1 MNHDEQQGTFI
12 QHEAC
17 PECGSK
23 DNLARYSTG
32 QGYCFGC
39 SYWEAPTGEGRVE
52 AKITTEVTSKME
64 LFTGNSG
71 AIVDRGINADVVKKY
86 GVTLQYGEDGL
97 IKKHCYPYHNVDG
110 EHLGNKIRTVDSKE
124 FIYNGSSKDVG
135 LFGEN
140 VFKGGGKYITVCEG
154 ELDAMSVHQM
164 FGNKYASVSLRTG
177 SKGAKNDIKRS
188 LEYLETFDAVVLCFD
203 NDKAGKEAVKSVV
216 DLFSPNKVKVC
227 DMPLKDAN
235 EMLLAGNIAAFTRAW
250 WDAKSYRPDGI
261 IAGEDTWDILMNKDK
276 IDSIDYPWLGLNELT
291 HGFRQNE
298 LVTITSGAGMGK
310 SQMVRELEHY
320 LLNATEDNIGILA
333 LEEISEITTLGIMS
347 IEANLPLHLHRKTI
361 SDTELKG
368 YWDKTLGKKINGNS
382 RVFMYDHFGST
393 NEDNLLSKVRY
404 LAKGLDCKWIVLDHL
419 SIVVSD
425 QEVQDERKAIDSIM
439 TKLRQLV
446 QETGI
451 GLFLVSHLRRPM
463 GKGHEEGGQISLSEL
478 RGSASIAQLSDMVI
492 GLERNQQADDPRVRN
507 TTIVRVLKNRFSG
520 LTGPA
525 CSLYYNKDTG
535 RMKESDELGEF

>member
-110 EHLGNKIRTVDSKE
+110 EHIGNKVRTTDTKD
-124 FIYNGSSKDVG
+124 FMYDGNSKDVG

-188 LEYLETFDAVVLCFD
+188 LEYLESFDAVVLCFD
-203 NDKAGKEAVKSVV
+203 TDVAGKEAVRSVV

-227 DMPLKDAN
+227 DLPLKDAN
-235 EMLLAGNIAAFTRAW
+235 EMLLAGNIASFTRAW

-261 IAGEDTWDILMNKDK
+261 IASEETWDILTEE
-276 IDSIDYPWLGLNELT
+276 IRVESVPYPWLGINELT
-291 HGFRQNE
+291 YGFRTGE

-320 LLNATEDNIGILA
+320 LLNATEDNIGVLA
-333 LEEISEITTLGIMS
+333 LEESVKNTTLGVMS
-347 IEANLPLHLHRKTI
+347 IEANKPLHLDLDNT
-361 SDTELKG
+361 DDEELREYWEATMGKG
-368 YWDKTLGKKINGNS
+368 
-382 RVFMYDHFGST
+382 RMFMYDHFGST
-393 NEDNLLSKVRY
+393 SEDNLLSKVRY

-492 GLERNQQADDPRVRN
+492 GLERNQQADDARVRN

-525 CSLYYNKDTG
+525 CSLHYDKLTG

>member
-110 EHLGNKIRTVDSKE
+110 EHIGNKVRTTDTKD
-124 FIYNGSSKDVG
+124 FMYDGNSKDVG

-188 LEYLETFDAVVLCFD
+188 LEYLESFDAVVLCFD
-203 NDKAGKEAVKSVV
+203 TDVAGKEAVRSVV

-227 DMPLKDAN
+227 DLPLKDAN
-235 EMLLAGNIAAFTRAW
+235 EMLLAGNIASFTRAW

-261 IAGEDTWDILMNKDK
+261 VASEETWDILTEE
-276 IDSIDYPWLGLNELT
+276 IRVESVPYPWLGINELT
-291 HGFRQNE
+291 YGFRTGE

-320 LLNATEDNIGILA
+320 LLNATEDNIGVLA
-333 LEEISEITTLGIMS
+333 LEESVKNTTLGVMS
-347 IEANLPLHLHRKTI
+347 IEANKPLHLDLDNT
-361 SDTELKG
+361 DDEELRG
-368 YWDKTLGKKINGNS
+368 YWEATMGKG
-382 RVFMYDHFGST
+382 RMFMYDHFGST
-393 NEDNLLSKVRY
+393 SEDNLLSKVRY

-492 GLERNQQADDPRVRN
+492 GLERNQQADDARVRN

-525 CSLYYNKDTG
+525 CSLHYDKLTG
-535 RMKESDELGEF
+535 RMKESDDLGEF

>member
-110 EHLGNKIRTVDSKE
+110 EHIGNKVRTTDTKD
-124 FIYNGSSKDVG
+124 FMYDGNSKDVG

-188 LEYLETFDAVVLCFD
+188 LEYLESFDAVVLCFD
-203 NDKAGKEAVKSVV
+203 TDVAGKEAVRSVV
-216 DLFSPNKVKVC
+216 DLFSPNKVRVC
-227 DMPLKDAN
+227 NLHRKDAN
-235 EMLLAGNIAAFTRAW
+235 DMLMAGQIANFTRQW
-250 WDAKSYRPDGI
+250 WDAKPYRPDGI
-261 IAGEDTWDILMNKDK
+261 VASEETWDILTEE
-276 IDSIDYPWLGLNELT
+276 IRVESVPYPWLGINELT
-291 HGFRQNE
+291 YGFRTGE

-320 LLNATEDNIGILA
+320 LLNATEDNIGVLA
-333 LEEISEITTLGIMS
+333 LEESVKNTTLGVMS
-347 IEANLPLHLHRKTI
+347 IEANKPLHLDLDNT
-361 SDTELKG
+361 DDEELRG
-368 YWDKTLGKKINGNS
+368 YWEATMGKG
-382 RVFMYDHFGST
+382 RMFMYDHFGST
-393 NEDNLLSKVRY
+393 SEDNLLSKVRY

-492 GLERNQQADDPRVRN
+492 GLERNQQADDARVRN

-525 CSLYYNKDTG
+525 CSLHYDKLTG
-535 RMKESDELGEF
+535 RMKESDDLGEF

>member
-110 EHLGNKIRTVDSKE
+110 EHIGNKVRTTDTKD
-124 FIYNGSSKDVG
+124 FMYDGNSKDVG

-177 SKGAKNDIKRS
+177 SKGAKNDIQRS
-188 LEYLETFDAVVLCFD
+188 LEYLESFDAVVLCFD
-203 NDKAGKEAVKSVV
+203 TDVAGKEAIKSVV

-227 DMPLKDAN
+227 DLPLKDAN
-235 EMLLAGNIAAFTRAW
+235 EMLLAGNIASFTRAW

-261 IAGEDTWDILMNKDK
+261 VASEETWDILTEE
-276 IDSIDYPWLGLNELT
+276 IRVESVPYPWLGINELT
-291 HGFRQNE
+291 YGFRTGE

-320 LLNATEDNIGILA
+320 LLNATEDNIGVLA
-333 LEEISEITTLGIMS
+333 LEESVKNTTLGVMS
-347 IEANLPLHLHRKTI
+347 IEANKPLHLDLDNT
-361 SDTELKG
+361 DDEELREYWEATMGKG
-368 YWDKTLGKKINGNS
+368 
-382 RVFMYDHFGST
+382 RMFMYDHFGST
-393 NEDNLLSKVRY
+393 SEDNLLSKVRY

-492 GLERNQQADDPRVRN
+492 GLERNQQADDERVRN

-525 CSLYYNKDTG
+525 CSLHYDKLTG

>member
-39 SYWEAPTGEGRVE
+39 SYWEAPTGEGKVE

-110 EHLGNKIRTVDSKE
+110 EHIGNKIRTTDTKD
-124 FIYNGSSKDVG
+124 FMYDGNSKDVG

-188 LEYLETFDAVVLCFD
+188 LEYLESFDAVVLCFD
-203 NDKAGKEAVKSVV
+203 KDVAGKEAVRSVV

-227 DMPLKDAN
+227 DLPLKDAN
-235 EMLLAGNIAAFTRAW
+235 EMLLAGNIASFTRAW

-261 IAGEDTWDILMNKDK
+261 VASEETWDILTEE
-276 IDSIDYPWLGLNELT
+276 IRVESVPYPWLGINELT
-291 HGFRQNE
+291 YGFRTGE

-320 LLNATEDNIGILA
+320 LLNATEDNIGVLA
-333 LEEISEITTLGIMS
+333 LEESVKNTTLGVMS
-347 IEANLPLHLHRKTI
+347 IEANKPLHLDLDNT
-361 SDTELKG
+361 DDEELRG
-368 YWDKTLGKKINGNS
+368 YWEATMGKG
-382 RVFMYDHFGST
+382 RMFMYDHFGST
-393 NEDNLLSKVRY
+393 SEDNLLSKVRY

-525 CSLYYNKDTG
+525 CSLHYDKLTG
-535 RMKESDELGEF
+535 RMKESDDLGEF

>member
-39 SYWEAPTGEGRVE
+39 SYWEAPTGEGKVE
-52 AKITTEVTSKME
+52 AKIITEVANKME
-64 LFTGNSG
+64 VFTGNSG
-71 AIVDRGINADVVKKY
+71 AIVDRGINSDVVKKY

-110 EHLGNKIRTVDSKE
+110 EHIGNKVRTTDTKD
-124 FIYNGSSKDVG
+124 FMYDGNSKDVG

-177 SKGAKNDIKRS
+177 SKGAKNDIQRS
-188 LEYLETFDAVVLCFD
+188 LEYLESFDAVVLCFD
-203 NDKAGKEAVKSVV
+203 TDVAGKEAVRSVV

-227 DMPLKDAN
+227 DLPLKDAN
-235 EMLLAGNIAAFTRAW
+235 EMLLAGNIASFTRAW

-261 IAGEDTWDILMNKDK
+261 VASEETWDILTEE
-276 IDSIDYPWLGLNELT
+276 IRVESVPYPWLGINELT
-291 HGFRQNE
+291 YGFRTGE

-320 LLNATEDNIGILA
+320 LLNATEDNIGVLA
-333 LEEISEITTLGIMS
+333 LEESVKNTTLGVMS
-347 IEANLPLHLHRKTI
+347 IEANKPLHLDLDNT
-361 SDTELKG
+361 DDEELRG
-368 YWDKTLGKKINGNS
+368 YWEATMGKG
-382 RVFMYDHFGST
+382 RMFMYDHFGST
-393 NEDNLLSKVRY
+393 SEDNLLSKVRY

-492 GLERNQQADDPRVRN
+492 GLERNQQADDARVRN

-525 CSLYYNKDTG
+525 CSLHYDKLTG

>member
-110 EHLGNKIRTVDSKE
+110 EHIGNKVRTTDTKD
-124 FIYNGSSKDVG
+124 FMYDGNSKDVG

-188 LEYLETFDAVVLCFD
+188 LEYLESFDAVVLCFD

-227 DMPLKDAN
+227 DLPLKDAN
-235 EMLLAGNIAAFTRAW
+235 EMLLAGNIASFTRAW

-261 IAGEDTWDILMNKDK
+261 VASEETWDILTEE
-276 IDSIDYPWLGLNELT
+276 IRVESVPYPWLGINELT
-291 HGFRQNE
+291 YGFRTGE

-320 LLNATEDNIGILA
+320 LLNATEDNIGVLA
-333 LEEISEITTLGIMS
+333 LEESVKNTTLGVMS
-347 IEANLPLHLHRKTI
+347 IEANKPLHLDLDNT
-361 SDTELKG
+361 DDEELRG
-368 YWDKTLGKKINGNS
+368 YWEATMGKG
-382 RVFMYDHFGST
+382 RMFMYDHFGST
-393 NEDNLLSKVRY
+393 SEDNLLSKVRY

-492 GLERNQQADDPRVRN
+492 GLERNQQADDARVRN

-525 CSLYYNKDTG
+525 CSLHYDKLTG
-535 RMKESDELGEF
+535 RMKESDDLGEF

>member
-110 EHLGNKIRTVDSKE
+110 EHIGNKVRTTDTKD
-124 FIYNGSSKDVG
+124 FMYDGNSKDVG

-140 VFKGGGKYITVCEG
+140 IFKGGGKYITVCEG

-188 LEYLETFDAVVLCFD
+188 LEYLESFDAVVLCFD
-203 NDKAGKEAVKSVV
+203 TDVAGKEAVRSVV

-227 DMPLKDAN
+227 DLPLKDAN
-235 EMLLAGNIAAFTRAW
+235 EMLLAGNIASFTRAW

-261 IAGEDTWDILMNKDK
+261 VASEETWDILTEE
-276 IDSIDYPWLGLNELT
+276 IRVESVPYPWLGINELT
-291 HGFRQNE
+291 YGFRTGE

-320 LLNATEDNIGILA
+320 LLNATEDNIGVLA
-333 LEEISEITTLGIMS
+333 LEESVKNTTLGVMS
-347 IEANLPLHLHRKTI
+347 IEANKPLHLDLDNT
-361 SDTELKG
+361 DDEELRG
-368 YWDKTLGKKINGNS
+368 YWEATMGKG
-382 RVFMYDHFGST
+382 RMFMYDHFGST
-393 NEDNLLSKVRY
+393 SEDNLLSKVRY

-492 GLERNQQADDPRVRN
+492 GLERNQQADDARVRN

-525 CSLYYNKDTG
+525 CSLHYDKLTG

>member
-1 MNHDEQQGTFI
+1 MEEQQGTFV

-52 AKITTEVTSKME
+52 AQTQEVVKKME

-86 GVTLQYGEDGL
+86 GVTLQYGKDGL
-97 IKKHCYPYHNVDG
+97 IKKHCYPYHDADNG
-110 EHLGNKIRTVDSKE
+110 EHIGNKVRTTDTKD
-124 FIYNGSSKDVG
+124 FMYDGNSKDVG

-140 VFKGGGKYITVCEG
+140 LFKGGGKYITVCEG

-188 LEYLETFDAVVLCFD
+188 LEYLESFDSVVLCFD
-203 NDKAGKEAVKSVV
+203 TDKAGKEATKSVV

-227 DMPLKDAN
+227 NLSLKDAN
-235 EMLLAGNIAAFTRAW
+235 EMLLAGKISEFTRTW

-261 IAGEDTWDILMNKDK
+261 IAGEDTWDILTEE
-276 IDSIDYPWLGLNELT
+276 IRVQSVPYPWLGLNELT
-291 HGFRQNE
+291 YGFRTSE

-333 LEEISEITTLGIMS
+333 LEETSKITTLGIMS
-347 IEANLPLHLHRKTI
+347 VEANKPLHLNMQDIDDK
-361 SDTELKG
+361 ELKG
-368 YWDKTLGKKINGNS
+368 YWDKTLGKK

-425 QEVQDERKAIDSIM
+425 QEVIDERKAIDSIM

-492 GLERNQQADDPRVRN
+492 GLERNQQADDPVVRN
-507 TTIVRVLKNRFSG
+507 TTTVRVLKNRFSG

-525 CSLYYNKDTG
+525 CSLHYDKITG
-535 RMKESDELGEF
+535 RMKETDELGEF

>member
-110 EHLGNKIRTVDSKE
+110 EHIGNKVRTTDTKD
-124 FIYNGSSKDVG
+124 FMYDGNSKDVG

-177 SKGAKNDIKRS
+177 AKGAKNDIKRS
-188 LEYLETFDAVVLCFD
+188 LEYLESFDAVVLCFD
-203 NDKAGKEAVKSVV
+203 TDVAGKEAVRSVV

-227 DMPLKDAN
+227 DLPLKDAN
-235 EMLLAGNIAAFTRAW
+235 EMLLAGNISSFTRAW
-250 WDAKSYRPDGI
+250 WDAKPYRPDGI
-261 IAGEDTWDILMNKDK
+261 VASEDTWDILTEE
-276 IDSIDYPWLGLNELT
+276 IRVESVPYPWLGVNELT
-291 HGFRQNE
+291 YGFRKGE
-298 LVTITSGAGMGK
+298 LVTITSGSGMGK

-320 LLNATEDNIGILA
+320 LLNATDENIGVLA
-333 LEEISEITTLGIMS
+333 LEESVKNTTLGVMS
-347 IEANLPLHLHRKTI
+347 IEANMPLHLNL
-361 SDTELKG
+361 DTVDDEELRG
-368 YWDKTLGKKINGNS
+368 YWEATMGKG
-382 RVFMYDHFGST
+382 RMFMYDHFGST

-446 QETGI
+446 QETGV

-463 GKGHEEGGQISLSEL
+463 GKGHEDGGQISLSEL

-525 CSLYYNKDTG
+525 CSLYYDKLTG
-535 RMKESDELGEF
+535 RMKESDDLGEF

>member
-39 SYWEAPTGEGRVE
+39 RYWEAPTGEGRVE

-110 EHLGNKIRTVDSKE
+110 EHIGNKVRTTDTKD
-124 FIYNGSSKDVG
+124 FMYDGNSKDVG

-188 LEYLETFDAVVLCFD
+188 LEYLESFDAVVLCFD
-203 NDKAGKEAVKSVV
+203 TDVAGKEAVKSVV

-227 DMPLKDAN
+227 DLPLKDAN
-235 EMLLAGNIAAFTRAW
+235 EMLLAGNISSFTRAW
-250 WDAKSYRPDGI
+250 WDAKPYRPDGI
-261 IAGEDTWDILMNKDK
+261 VASEDTWDILTEE
-276 IDSIDYPWLGLNELT
+276 IRVESVPYPWLGVNELT
-291 HGFRQNE
+291 YGFRKGE
-298 LVTITSGAGMGK
+298 LVTITSGSGMGK

-320 LLNATEDNIGILA
+320 LLNATDENIGVLA
-333 LEEISEITTLGIMS
+333 LEESVKNTTLGVMS
-347 IEANLPLHLHRKTI
+347 IEANMPLHLNL
-361 SDTELKG
+361 DTVDDEELRG
-368 YWDKTLGKKINGNS
+368 YWEATMGKG
-382 RVFMYDHFGST
+382 RMFMYDHFGST

-439 TKLRQLV
+439 TKLRKLV
-446 QETGI
+446 QETGV

-463 GKGHEEGGQISLSEL
+463 GKGHEDGGQISLSEL

-525 CSLYYNKDTG
+525 CSLHYDKLTG
-535 RMKESDELGEF
+535 RMKETDDIEEF

>member
-110 EHLGNKIRTVDSKE
+110 EHIGNKVRTTDTKD
-124 FIYNGSSKDVG
+124 FMYDGNSKDVG

-188 LEYLETFDAVVLCFD
+188 LEYLESFDAVVLCFD
-203 NDKAGKEAVKSVV
+203 TDVAGKEAVRSVV

-227 DMPLKDAN
+227 DLPLKDAN
-235 EMLLAGNIAAFTRAW
+235 EMLLAGNIASFTRAW

-261 IAGEDTWDILMNKDK
+261 VASEETWDILTEE
-276 IDSIDYPWLGLNELT
+276 IRVESVPYPWLGINELT
-291 HGFRQNE
+291 YGFRTGE

-320 LLNATEDNIGILA
+320 LLNATEDNIGVLA
-333 LEEISEITTLGIMS
+333 LEESVKNTTLGVMS
-347 IEANLPLHLHRKTI
+347 IEANKPLHLDLDNT
-361 SDTELKG
+361 DDEELRG
-368 YWDKTLGKKINGNS
+368 YWEATMGKG
-382 RVFMYDHFGST
+382 RMFMYDHFGST
-393 NEDNLLSKVRY
+393 SEDNLLSKVRY

-492 GLERNQQADDPRVRN
+492 GLERNQQADDARVRN

-525 CSLYYNKDTG
+525 CSLHYDKLTG

>member
-1 MNHDEQQGTFI
+1 MEEQQGTFV

-52 AKITTEVTSKME
+52 AQTQEVVKKME

-86 GVTLQYGEDGL
+86 GVTLQYGKDGL
-97 IKKHCYPYHNVDG
+97 IKKHCYPYHDADNG
-110 EHLGNKIRTVDSKE
+110 EHIGNKVRTTDTKD
-124 FIYNGSSKDVG
+124 FMYDGNSKDVG

-140 VFKGGGKYITVCEG
+140 LFKGGGKYITVCEG

-188 LEYLETFDAVVLCFD
+188 LEYLESFDSVVLCFD
-203 NDKAGKEAVKSVV
+203 TDKAGKEATKSVV

-227 DMPLKDAN
+227 NLSLKDAN
-235 EMLLAGNIAAFTRAW
+235 EMLQAGKISEFTRTW

-261 IAGEDTWDILMNKDK
+261 IASEDTWDILTEE
-276 IDSIDYPWLGLNELT
+276 IRVESVPYPWLGVNELT
-291 HGFRQNE
+291 YGFRKGE
-298 LVTITSGAGMGK
+298 LVTITSGSGMGK

-320 LLNATEDNIGILA
+320 LLNATDENIGVLA
-333 LEEISEITTLGIMS
+333 LEESVKNTTLGVMS
-347 IEANLPLHLHRKTI
+347 IEANKPLHLNMQ
-361 SDTELKG
+361 DTDDSELKG
-368 YWDKTLGKKINGNS
+368 YWDKTMGKG
-382 RVFMYDHFGST
+382 RMFMYDHFGST
-393 NEDNLLSKVRY
+393 SEDNLLSKVRY

-425 QEVQDERKAIDSIM
+425 QEVIDERKAIDSIM

-492 GLERNQQADDPRVRN
+492 GLERNQQADDPVVRN
-507 TTIVRVLKNRFSG
+507 TTTVRVLKNRFSG

-525 CSLYYNKDTG
+525 CSLHYDKITG
-535 RMKESDELGEF
+535 RMKETDELGEF

>member
-110 EHLGNKIRTVDSKE
+110 EHIGNKVRTTDTKD
-124 FIYNGSSKDVG
+124 FMYDGNSKDVG

-188 LEYLETFDAVVLCFD
+188 LEYLESFDAVVLCFD
-203 NDKAGKEAVKSVV
+203 KDVAGKEAVRSVV

-227 DMPLKDAN
+227 DLPLKDAN
-235 EMLLAGNIAAFTRAW
+235 EMLLAGNIASFTRAW

-261 IAGEDTWDILMNKDK
+261 VASEETWDILTEE
-276 IDSIDYPWLGLNELT
+276 IRVESVPYPWLGINELT
-291 HGFRQNE
+291 YGFRTGE

-320 LLNATEDNIGILA
+320 LLNATEDNIGVLA
-333 LEEISEITTLGIMS
+333 LEESVKNTTLGVMS
-347 IEANLPLHLHRKTI
+347 IEANKPLHLDLDNT
-361 SDTELKG
+361 DDEELRG
-368 YWDKTLGKKINGNS
+368 YWEATMGKG
-382 RVFMYDHFGST
+382 RMFMYDHFGST
-393 NEDNLLSKVRY
+393 SEDNLLSKVRY

-492 GLERNQQADDPRVRN
+492 GLERNQQADDARVRN

-525 CSLYYNKDTG
+525 CSLHYDKLTG
-535 RMKESDELGEF
+535 RMKESDDLGEF

>member
-1 MNHDEQQGTFI
+1 MNQDEQQGTFV
-12 QHEAC
+12 QHESC

-23 DNLARYSTG
+23 DNLARYSNG

-39 SYWEAPTGEGRVE
+39 SHWEAPKGEDRVE
-52 AKITTEVTSKME
+52 ARIPQEVVKKME
-64 LFTGNSG
+64 IFTGNNG

-86 GVTLQYGEDGL
+86 GVTLQYGTDGS

-110 EHLGNKIRTVDSKE
+110 EHIGNKIRTTETKDFMYDGNSR
-124 FIYNGSSKDVG
+124 DVG

-140 VFKGGGKYITVCEG
+140 LFKGGGKYITICEG

-177 SKGAKNDIKRS
+177 SKGAKNDIQRS
-188 LEYLETFDAVVLCFD
+188 LEFLESFDAVVLCFD
-203 NDKAGKEAVKSVV
+203 TDIAGKEAVRSVV
-216 DLFSPNKVKVC
+216 DLFSPNKVRVC
-227 DMPLKDAN
+227 DLPLKDAN
-235 EMLLAGNIAAFTRAW
+235 EMLLEGNIASFTRAW
-250 WDAKSYRPDGI
+250 WDAKPYRPDGI
-261 IAGEDTWDILMNKDK
+261 IASEDTWDILTEEVRVE
-276 IDSIDYPWLGLNELT
+276 SVPYPWLGINELT
-291 HGFRQNE
+291 YGFRTGE

-310 SQMVRELEHY
+310 SQIVRELEHY
-320 LLNATEDNIGILA
+320 LLNATDDNIGVLA
-333 LEEISEITTLGIMS
+333 LEESVKNTTLGVMS
-347 IEANLPLHLHRKTI
+347 IEANKPLHLDLDNI
-361 SDTELKG
+361 DDDELRV
-368 YWDKTLGKKINGNS
+368 YWDKTMGKG
-382 RVFMYDHFGST
+382 RMFMYDHFGST
-393 NEDNLLSKVRY
+393 SEDNLLSKVRY

-425 QEVQDERKAIDSIM
+425 QEVMDERKAIDSIM

-492 GLERNQQADDPRVRN
+492 GLERNQQADDPHVRN

-525 CSLYYNKDTG
+525 CSLHYDKLTG
-535 RMKESDELGEF
+535 RMKETDDLGEF

>member
-110 EHLGNKIRTVDSKE
+110 EHIGNKVRTTDTKD
-124 FIYNGSSKDVG
+124 FMYDGNSKDVG

-188 LEYLETFDAVVLCFD
+188 LEYLESFDAVVLCFD
-203 NDKAGKEAVKSVV
+203 NDEAGKEAVKSVV
-216 DLFSPNKVKVC
+216 DLFSPNKVRVC
-227 DMPLKDAN
+227 NLHRKDAN
-235 EMLLAGNIAAFTRAW
+235 DMLMAGQIANFTRQW
-250 WDAKSYRPDGI
+250 WDAKPYRPDGI
-261 IAGEDTWDILMNKDK
+261 VASEETWDILTEE
-276 IDSIDYPWLGLNELT
+276 IRVESVPYPWLGINELT
-291 HGFRQNE
+291 YGFRTGE

-320 LLNATEDNIGILA
+320 LLNATEDNIGVLA
-333 LEEISEITTLGIMS
+333 LEESVKNTTLGVMS
-347 IEANLPLHLHRKTI
+347 IEANKPLHLDLDNT
-361 SDTELKG
+361 DDEELRG
-368 YWDKTLGKKINGNS
+368 YWEATMGKG
-382 RVFMYDHFGST
+382 RMFMYDHFGST
-393 NEDNLLSKVRY
+393 SEDNLLSKVRY

-492 GLERNQQADDPRVRN
+492 GLERNQQADDARVRN

-525 CSLYYNKDTG
+525 CSLHYDKLTG

>member
-71 AIVDRGINADVVKKY
+71 AIVDRGINSDVVKKY

-188 LEYLETFDAVVLCFD
+188 LEYLESFDAVVLCFD
-203 NDKAGKEAVKSVV
+203 TDVAGKEAIRSVV

-227 DMPLKDAN
+227 DLPLKDAN
-235 EMLLAGNIAAFTRAW
+235 EMLLAGNIASFTRAW

-261 IAGEDTWDILMNKDK
+261 VASEETWDILTEE
-276 IDSIDYPWLGLNELT
+276 IRVESVPYPWLGINELT
-291 HGFRQNE
+291 YGFRTGE

-320 LLNATEDNIGILA
+320 LLNATEDNIGVLA
-333 LEEISEITTLGIMS
+333 LEESVKNTTLGVMS
-347 IEANLPLHLHRKTI
+347 IEANKPLHLDLDNT
-361 SDTELKG
+361 DDEELRG
-368 YWDKTLGKKINGNS
+368 YWEATMGKG
-382 RVFMYDHFGST
+382 RMFMYDHFGST
-393 NEDNLLSKVRY
+393 SEDNLLSKVRY

-525 CSLYYNKDTG
+525 CSLHYDKLTG

>member
-39 SYWEAPTGEGRVE
+39 SYWEAPTGEGKVE

-110 EHLGNKIRTVDSKE
+110 EHIGNKIRTVDGKD
-124 FIYNGSSKDVG
+124 FIYNGNSKDVG

-188 LEYLETFDAVVLCFD
+188 LEYLESFDAVVLCFD
-203 NDKAGKEAVKSVV
+203 TDVAGKEAVKSVV

-227 DMPLKDAN
+227 DLPLKDAN
-235 EMLLAGNIAAFTRAW
+235 DMLLAGNIASFTRAW

-261 IAGEDTWDILMNKDK
+261 VASEDTWDILTEE
-276 IDSIDYPWLGLNELT
+276 IRVESVPYPWLGVNELT
-291 HGFRQNE
+291 YGFRKGE
-298 LVTITSGAGMGK
+298 LVTITSGSGMGK

-320 LLNATEDNIGILA
+320 LLNATDENIGVLA
-333 LEEISEITTLGIMS
+333 LEESVKNTTLGVMS
-347 IEANLPLHLHRKTI
+347 IEANMPLHLNL
-361 SDTELKG
+361 DTVDDEELRG
-368 YWDKTLGKKINGNS
+368 YWEATMGKG
-382 RVFMYDHFGST
+382 RMFMYDHFGST

-463 GKGHEEGGQISLSEL
+463 GKGHEDGGQISLSEL

-525 CSLYYNKDTG
+525 CSLHYDKLTG
-535 RMKESDELGEF
+535 RMKESDDLGEF

>member
-39 SYWEAPTGEGRVE
+39 SYWEAPNGEGKVE
-52 AKITTEVTSKME
+52 ATITREVTNKME

-110 EHLGNKIRTVDSKE
+110 EHIGNKVRTTDTKD
-124 FIYNGSSKDVG
+124 FMYDGNSKDVG

-188 LEYLETFDAVVLCFD
+188 LEYLESFDAVVLCFD
-203 NDKAGKEAVKSVV
+203 TDVAGKEAVRSVV

-227 DMPLKDAN
+227 DLPLKDAN
-235 EMLLAGNIAAFTRAW
+235 EMLLAGNIASFTRAW

-261 IAGEDTWDILMNKDK
+261 IASEETWDILTEE
-276 IDSIDYPWLGLNELT
+276 IRVESVPYPWLGINELT
-291 HGFRQNE
+291 YGFRTGE

-320 LLNATEDNIGILA
+320 LLNATEDNIGVLA
-333 LEEISEITTLGIMS
+333 LEESVKNTTLGVMS
-347 IEANLPLHLHRKTI
+347 IEANKPLHLDLDNT
-361 SDTELKG
+361 DDEELRG
-368 YWDKTLGKKINGNS
+368 YWEATMGKG
-382 RVFMYDHFGST
+382 RMFMYDHFGST
-393 NEDNLLSKVRY
+393 SEDNLLSKVRY

-492 GLERNQQADDPRVRN
+492 GLERNQQADDARVRN

-525 CSLYYNKDTG
+525 CSLHYDKLTG

>member
-110 EHLGNKIRTVDSKE
+110 EHLGNKIRTVDSKD
-124 FIYNGSSKDVG
+124 FIYNGNSKDVG

-140 VFKGGGKYITVCEG
+140 IFKGGGKYITVCEG

-188 LEYLETFDAVVLCFD
+188 LEYLESFDAVVLCFD
-203 NDKAGKEAVKSVV
+203 TDVAGKEAVRSVV

-227 DMPLKDAN
+227 DLPLKDAN
-235 EMLLAGNIAAFTRAW
+235 EMLLAGNIASFTRAW

-261 IAGEDTWDILMNKDK
+261 VASEETWDILTEE
-276 IDSIDYPWLGLNELT
+276 IRVESVPYPWLGINELT
-291 HGFRQNE
+291 YGFRTGE

-320 LLNATEDNIGILA
+320 LLNATEDNIGVLA
-333 LEEISEITTLGIMS
+333 LEESVKNTTLGVMS
-347 IEANLPLHLHRKTI
+347 IEANKPLHLDLDNT
-361 SDTELKG
+361 DDEELRG
-368 YWDKTLGKKINGNS
+368 YWEATMGKG
-382 RVFMYDHFGST
+382 RMFMYDHFGST
-393 NEDNLLSKVRY
+393 SEDNLLSKVRY

-525 CSLYYNKDTG
+525 CSLHYDKLTG

>member
-110 EHLGNKIRTVDSKE
+110 EHIGNKVRTTDTKD
-124 FIYNGSSKDVG
+124 FMYDGNSKDVG

-188 LEYLETFDAVVLCFD
+188 LEYLESFDAVVLCFD

-227 DMPLKDAN
+227 DLPLKDAN
-235 EMLLAGNIAAFTRAW
+235 EMLLAGNIASFTRAW

-261 IAGEDTWDILMNKDK
+261 VASEETWDILTEE
-276 IDSIDYPWLGLNELT
+276 IRVESVPYPWLGINELT
-291 HGFRQNE
+291 YGFRTGE

-320 LLNATEDNIGILA
+320 LLNATEDNIGVLA
-333 LEEISEITTLGIMS
+333 LEESVKNTTLGVMS
-347 IEANLPLHLHRKTI
+347 IEANKPLHLDLDNT
-361 SDTELKG
+361 DDEELRG
-368 YWDKTLGKKINGNS
+368 YWEATMGKG
-382 RVFMYDHFGST
+382 RMFMYDHFGST

-492 GLERNQQADDPRVRN
+492 GLERNQQADDARVRN

-525 CSLYYNKDTG
+525 CSLHYDKLTG

>member
-110 EHLGNKIRTVDSKE
+110 EHIGNKVRTTDTKD
-124 FIYNGSSKDVG
+124 FMYDGNSKDVG

-188 LEYLETFDAVVLCFD
+188 LEYLESFDAVVLCFD
-203 NDKAGKEAVKSVV
+203 TDVAGKEAVRSVV

-227 DMPLKDAN
+227 DLPLKDAN
-235 EMLLAGNIAAFTRAW
+235 EMLLAGNIASFTRAW

-261 IAGEDTWDILMNKDK
+261 VASEETWDILTEE
-276 IDSIDYPWLGLNELT
+276 IRVESVPYPWLGINELT
-291 HGFRQNE
+291 YGFRTGE

-320 LLNATEDNIGILA
+320 LLNATEDNIGVLA
-333 LEEISEITTLGIMS
+333 LEESVKNTTLGVMS
-347 IEANLPLHLHRKTI
+347 IEANKPLHLDLDNT
-361 SDTELKG
+361 DDEELREYWEATMGKG
-368 YWDKTLGKKINGNS
+368 
-382 RVFMYDHFGST
+382 RMFMYDHFGST
-393 NEDNLLSKVRY
+393 SEDNLLSKVRY

-492 GLERNQQADDPRVRN
+492 GLERNQQADDARVRN

-525 CSLYYNKDTG
+525 CSLHYDKLTG

>member
-71 AIVDRGINADVVKKY
+71 AIVDRGINSDVVKKY

-110 EHLGNKIRTVDSKE
+110 EHLGNKIRTVDGKD
-124 FIYNGSSKDVG
+124 FIYNGNSKDVG

-140 VFKGGGKYITVCEG
+140 IFKGGGKYITVCEG

-177 SKGAKNDIKRS
+177 SKGAKNDIQRS
-188 LEYLETFDAVVLCFD
+188 LEYLESFDAVVLCFD
-203 NDKAGKEAVKSVV
+203 TDLAGKEAVKSVV

-227 DMPLKDAN
+227 DLPLKDAN
-235 EMLLAGNIAAFTRAW
+235 EMLLAGNIASFTRAW

-261 IAGEDTWDILMNKDK
+261 VASEETWDILTEE
-276 IDSIDYPWLGLNELT
+276 IRVESVPYPWLGINELT
-291 HGFRQNE
+291 YGFRTGE

-320 LLNATEDNIGILA
+320 LLNATEDNIGVLA
-333 LEEISEITTLGIMS
+333 LEESVKNTTLGVMS
-347 IEANLPLHLHRKTI
+347 IEANKPLHLDLDNT
-361 SDTELKG
+361 DDEELREYWEATMGKG
-368 YWDKTLGKKINGNS
+368 
-382 RVFMYDHFGST
+382 RMFMYDHFGST
-393 NEDNLLSKVRY
+393 SEDNLLSKVRY

-492 GLERNQQADDPRVRN
+492 GLERNQQADDARVRN

-525 CSLYYNKDTG
+525 CSLHYDKLTG

>member
-71 AIVDRGINADVVKKY
+71 AIVDRGINSDVVKKY

-110 EHLGNKIRTVDSKE
+110 EHIGNKVRTTDTKD
-124 FIYNGSSKDVG
+124 FMYDGNSKDVG

-188 LEYLETFDAVVLCFD
+188 LEYLESFDAVVLCFD
-203 NDKAGKEAVKSVV
+203 TDVAGKEAVRSVV

-227 DMPLKDAN
+227 DLPLKDAN
-235 EMLLAGNIAAFTRAW
+235 EMLLAGNIASFTRAW

-261 IAGEDTWDILMNKDK
+261 VASEETWDILTEE
-276 IDSIDYPWLGLNELT
+276 IRVESVPYPWLGINELT
-291 HGFRQNE
+291 YGFRTGE

-320 LLNATEDNIGILA
+320 LLNATEDNIGVLA
-333 LEEISEITTLGIMS
+333 LEESVKNTTLGVMS
-347 IEANLPLHLHRKTI
+347 IEANKPLHLDLDNT
-361 SDTELKG
+361 DDEELRG
-368 YWDKTLGKKINGNS
+368 YWEATMGKG
-382 RVFMYDHFGST
+382 RMFMYDHFGST
-393 NEDNLLSKVRY
+393 SEDNLLSKVRY

-492 GLERNQQADDPRVRN
+492 GLERNQQADDERVRN

-525 CSLYYNKDTG
+525 CSLHYDKLTG

>member
-188 LEYLETFDAVVLCFD
+188 LEYLESFDAVVLCFD
-203 NDKAGKEAVKSVV
+203 TDVAGKEAVRSVV

-227 DMPLKDAN
+227 DLPLKDAN
-235 EMLLAGNIAAFTRAW
+235 EMLLAGNIASFTRAW

-261 IAGEDTWDILMNKDK
+261 VASEETWDILTEE
-276 IDSIDYPWLGLNELT
+276 IRVESVPYPWLGINELT
-291 HGFRQNE
+291 YGFRTGE

-320 LLNATEDNIGILA
+320 LLNATEDNIGVLA
-333 LEEISEITTLGIMS
+333 LEESVKNTTLGVMS
-347 IEANLPLHLHRKTI
+347 IEANKPLHLDLDNT
-361 SDTELKG
+361 DDEELRG
-368 YWDKTLGKKINGNS
+368 YWEATMGKG
-382 RVFMYDHFGST
+382 RMFMYDHFGST
-393 NEDNLLSKVRY
+393 SEDNLLSKVRY

-525 CSLYYNKDTG
+525 CSLHYDKLTG

>member
-110 EHLGNKIRTVDSKE
+110 EHIGNKVRTTDTKD
-124 FIYNGSSKDVG
+124 FMYDGNSKDVG

-188 LEYLETFDAVVLCFD
+188 LEYLESFDAVVLCFD
-203 NDKAGKEAVKSVV
+203 TDVAGKEAVRSVV

-227 DMPLKDAN
+227 DLPLKDAN
-235 EMLLAGNIAAFTRAW
+235 EMLLAGNIASFTRAW

-261 IAGEDTWDILMNKDK
+261 VASEETWDILTEE
-276 IDSIDYPWLGLNELT
+276 IRVESVPYPWLGINELT
-291 HGFRQNE
+291 YGFRTGE

-320 LLNATEDNIGILA
+320 LLNATEDNIGVLA
-333 LEEISEITTLGIMS
+333 LEESVKNTTLGVMS
-347 IEANLPLHLHRKTI
+347 IEANKPLHLDLDNT
-361 SDTELKG
+361 DDEELRG
-368 YWDKTLGKKINGNS
+368 YWEATMGKG
-382 RVFMYDHFGST
+382 RMFMYDHFGST
-393 NEDNLLSKVRY
+393 SEDNLLSKVRY

-446 QETGI
+446 QETGV

-463 GKGHEEGGQISLSEL
+463 GKGHEDGGQISLSEL

-535 RMKESDELGEF
+535 RMKESDDLGEF

>member
-188 LEYLETFDAVVLCFD
+188 LEYLESFDAVVLCFD
-203 NDKAGKEAVKSVV
+203 TDVAGKEAIRSVV

-227 DMPLKDAN
+227 DLPLKDAN
-235 EMLLAGNIAAFTRAW
+235 EMLLAGNIASFTRAW

-261 IAGEDTWDILMNKDK
+261 VASEETWDILTEE
-276 IDSIDYPWLGLNELT
+276 IRVESVPYPWLGINELT
-291 HGFRQNE
+291 YGFRTGE

-320 LLNATEDNIGILA
+320 LLNATEDNIGVLA
-333 LEEISEITTLGIMS
+333 LEESVKNTTLGVMS
-347 IEANLPLHLHRKTI
+347 IEANKPLHLDLDNT
-361 SDTELKG
+361 DDEELRG
-368 YWDKTLGKKINGNS
+368 YWEATMGKG
-382 RVFMYDHFGST
+382 RMFMYDHFGST
-393 NEDNLLSKVRY
+393 SEDNLLSKVRY

-525 CSLYYNKDTG
+525 CSLHYDKLTG

>member
-64 LFTGNSG
+64 LYTGNSG

-110 EHLGNKIRTVDSKE
+110 EHIGNKVRTTDTKD
-124 FIYNGSSKDVG
+124 FMYDGNSKDVG

-188 LEYLETFDAVVLCFD
+188 LEYLESFDAVVLCFD
-203 NDKAGKEAVKSVV
+203 TDVAGKEAVRSVV

-227 DMPLKDAN
+227 DLPLKDAN
-235 EMLLAGNIAAFTRAW
+235 EMLLAGNIASFTRAW

-261 IAGEDTWDILMNKDK
+261 IASEETWDILTEE
-276 IDSIDYPWLGLNELT
+276 IRVESVPYPWLGINELT
-291 HGFRQNE
+291 YGFRTGE

-320 LLNATEDNIGILA
+320 LLNATEDNIGVLA
-333 LEEISEITTLGIMS
+333 LEESVKNTTLGVMS
-347 IEANLPLHLHRKTI
+347 IEANKPLHLDLDNT
-361 SDTELKG
+361 DDEELREYWEATMGKG
-368 YWDKTLGKKINGNS
+368 
-382 RVFMYDHFGST
+382 RMFMYDHFGST
-393 NEDNLLSKVRY
+393 SEDNLLSKVRY

-492 GLERNQQADDPRVRN
+492 GLERNQQADDARVRN

-525 CSLYYNKDTG
+525 CSLHYDKLTG

>member
-110 EHLGNKIRTVDSKE
+110 EHIGNKVRTTDTKD
-124 FIYNGSSKDVG
+124 FMYDGNSKDVG

-188 LEYLETFDAVVLCFD
+188 LEYLESFDAVVLCFD
-203 NDKAGKEAVKSVV
+203 TDVAGKEAVRSVV

-227 DMPLKDAN
+227 DLPLKDAN
-235 EMLLAGNIAAFTRAW
+235 EMLLAGNIASFTRAW

-261 IAGEDTWDILMNKDK
+261 VASEETWDILTEE
-276 IDSIDYPWLGLNELT
+276 IRVESVPYPWLGINELT
-291 HGFRQNE
+291 YGFRTGE

-320 LLNATEDNIGILA
+320 LLNATEDNIGVLA
-333 LEEISEITTLGIMS
+333 LEESVKNTTLGVMS
-347 IEANLPLHLHRKTI
+347 IEANKPLHLDLDNT
-361 SDTELKG
+361 DDEELRG
-368 YWDKTLGKKINGNS
+368 YWEATMGKG
-382 RVFMYDHFGST
+382 RMFMYDHFGST
-393 NEDNLLSKVRY
+393 SEDNLLSKVRY

-492 GLERNQQADDPRVRN
+492 GLERNQQADDSRVRN

>member
-71 AIVDRGINADVVKKY
+71 AIVDRGINSDVVKKY

-110 EHLGNKIRTVDSKE
+110 EHIGNKVRTTDTKD
-124 FIYNGSSKDVG
+124 FMYDGNSKDVG

-188 LEYLETFDAVVLCFD
+188 LEYLESFDAVVLCFD
-203 NDKAGKEAVKSVV
+203 TDVAGKEAVRSVV

-227 DMPLKDAN
+227 DLPLKDAN
-235 EMLLAGNIAAFTRAW
+235 EMLLAGNIASFTRAW

-261 IAGEDTWDILMNKDK
+261 VASEETWDILTEE
-276 IDSIDYPWLGLNELT
+276 IRVESVPYPWLGINELT
-291 HGFRQNE
+291 YGFRTGE

-320 LLNATEDNIGILA
+320 LLNATEDNIGVLA
-333 LEEISEITTLGIMS
+333 LEESVKNTTLGVMS
-347 IEANLPLHLHRKTI
+347 IEANKPLHLDLDNT
-361 SDTELKG
+361 DDEELREYWEATMGKG
-368 YWDKTLGKKINGNS
+368 
-382 RVFMYDHFGST
+382 RMFMYDHFGST
-393 NEDNLLSKVRY
+393 SEDNLLSKVRY

-492 GLERNQQADDPRVRN
+492 GLERNQQADDARVRN

-525 CSLYYNKDTG
+525 CSLHYDKLTG

>member
-1 MNHDEQQGTFI
+1 MRDDEQQGTFV
-12 QHEAC
+12 QHESC

-39 SYWEAPTGEGRVE
+39 GHWEAPKGEGKVE
-52 AKITTEVTSKME
+52 AVTREVTNSME

-86 GVTLQYGEDGL
+86 GVTLQYDEKGG
-97 IKKHCYPYHNVDG
+97 IKKHCYPYHDTSGAHV
-110 EHLGNKIRTVDSKE
+110 GNKVRVCQSKD
-124 FIYNGSSKDVG
+124 FSYDGNSRDVG

-140 VFKGGGKYITVCEG
+140 LFKGGGKYITVCEG

-188 LEYLETFDAVVLCFD
+188 LEYLESFDWVVLCFD
-203 NDKAGKEAVKSVV
+203 NDSAGQEAIKSVV

-227 DMPLKDAN
+227 NLHRKDAN
-235 EMLLAGNIAAFTRAW
+235 DMLMAGQIANFTRQW
-250 WDAKSYRPDGI
+250 WDAKPYRPDGI
-261 IAGEDTWDILMNKDK
+261 VASEDTWNILTEE
-276 IDSIDYPWLGLNELT
+276 IRVESIAYPWIGLNELT
-291 HGFRQNE
+291 YGFRKGE

-310 SQMVRELEHY
+310 TQMVRELEHY
-320 LLNATEDNIGILA
+320 LLKTTTENIGILA
-333 LEEISEITTLGIMS
+333 LEENVKNTTLGIMS
-347 IEANLPLHLHRKTI
+347 IEADQPLHLNLH
-361 SDTELKG
+361 DMDDEELKV
-368 YWDKTLGKKINGNS
+368 YWDSTMGKG
-382 RVFMYDHFGST
+382 RVYMYDHFGST
-393 NEDNLLSKVRY
+393 SEDNLLSKVRY

-425 QEVQDERKAIDSIM
+425 QEALDERKAIDGIM

-446 QETGI
+446 QETGV

-463 GKGHEEGGQISLSEL
+463 GRGHEEGGQISLSEL
-478 RGSASIAQLSDMVI
+478 RGSAAIAQLSDMVI
-492 GLERNQQADDPRVRN
+492 GLERNQQADDEQVRN

-525 CSLYYNKDTG
+525 CSLFYDKNTG

>member
-110 EHLGNKIRTVDSKE
+110 EHLGNKIRTVDGKD
-124 FIYNGSSKDVG
+124 FIYNGNSKDVG

-140 VFKGGGKYITVCEG
+140 IFKGGGKYITVCEG

-188 LEYLETFDAVVLCFD
+188 LEYLESFDAVVLCFD
-203 NDKAGKEAVKSVV
+203 TDVAGKEAVRSVV

-227 DMPLKDAN
+227 DLPLKDAN
-235 EMLLAGNIAAFTRAW
+235 EMLLAGNIASFTRAW

-261 IAGEDTWDILMNKDK
+261 VASEETWDILTEE
-276 IDSIDYPWLGLNELT
+276 IRVESVPYPWLGINELT
-291 HGFRQNE
+291 YGFRTGE

-320 LLNATEDNIGILA
+320 LLNATEDNIGVLA
-333 LEEISEITTLGIMS
+333 LEESVKNTTLGVMS
-347 IEANLPLHLHRKTI
+347 IEANKPLHLDLDNT
-361 SDTELKG
+361 DDEELRG
-368 YWDKTLGKKINGNS
+368 YWEATMGKG
-382 RVFMYDHFGST
+382 RMFMYDHFGST
-393 NEDNLLSKVRY
+393 SEDNLLSKVRY

-525 CSLYYNKDTG
+525 CSLHYDKLTG

>member
-71 AIVDRGINADVVKKY
+71 AIVDRGINSDVVKKY

-188 LEYLETFDAVVLCFD
+188 LEYLESFDAVVLCFD
-203 NDKAGKEAVKSVV
+203 TDVAGKEAIRSVV

-227 DMPLKDAN
+227 DLPLKDAN
-235 EMLLAGNIAAFTRAW
+235 EMLLAGNIASFTRAW

-261 IAGEDTWDILMNKDK
+261 VASEETWDILTEE
-276 IDSIDYPWLGLNELT
+276 IRVESVPYPWLGINELT
-291 HGFRQNE
+291 YGFRTGE

-320 LLNATEDNIGILA
+320 LLNATEDNIGVLA
-333 LEEISEITTLGIMS
+333 LEESVKNTTLGVMS
-347 IEANLPLHLHRKTI
+347 IEANKPLHLDLDNT
-361 SDTELKG
+361 DDEELRG
-368 YWDKTLGKKINGNS
+368 YWEATMGKG
-382 RVFMYDHFGST
+382 RMFMYDHFGST
-393 NEDNLLSKVRY
+393 SEDNLLSKVRY

-492 GLERNQQADDPRVRN
+492 GLERNQQADDVRVRN

-525 CSLYYNKDTG
+525 CSLHYDKLTG

>member
-110 EHLGNKIRTVDSKE
+110 EHIGNKVRTTDTKD
-124 FIYNGSSKDVG
+124 FIYDGNSKDVG

-188 LEYLETFDAVVLCFD
+188 LEYLESFDAVVLCFD
-203 NDKAGKEAVKSVV
+203 TDVAGKEAVRSVV

-227 DMPLKDAN
+227 DLPLKDAN
-235 EMLLAGNIAAFTRAW
+235 EMLLAGNIASFTRAW

-261 IAGEDTWDILMNKDK
+261 VASEETWDILTEE
-276 IDSIDYPWLGLNELT
+276 IRVESVPYPWLGINELT
-291 HGFRQNE
+291 YGFRTGE

-320 LLNATEDNIGILA
+320 LLNATEDNIGVLA
-333 LEEISEITTLGIMS
+333 LEESVKNTTLGVMS
-347 IEANLPLHLHRKTI
+347 IEANKPLHLDLDNT
-361 SDTELKG
+361 DDEELRG
-368 YWDKTLGKKINGNS
+368 YWEATMGKG
-382 RVFMYDHFGST
+382 RMFMYDHFGST
-393 NEDNLLSKVRY
+393 SEDNLLSKVRY

-492 GLERNQQADDPRVRN
+492 GLERNQQADDARVRN

-525 CSLYYNKDTG
+525 CSLHYDKLTG

>member
-110 EHLGNKIRTVDSKE
+110 EHLGNKIRTVDGKD
-124 FIYNGSSKDVG
+124 FIYNGNSKDVG

-140 VFKGGGKYITVCEG
+140 IFKGGGKYITVCEG

-177 SKGAKNDIKRS
+177 SKGAKNDIQRS
-188 LEYLETFDAVVLCFD
+188 LEYLESFDAVVLCFD
-203 NDKAGKEAVKSVV
+203 TDVAGKEAVRSVV
-216 DLFSPNKVKVC
+216 DLFSPNKVRVC
-227 DMPLKDAN
+227 NLHRKDAN
-235 EMLLAGNIAAFTRAW
+235 DMLMAGQIANFTRQW
-250 WDAKSYRPDGI
+250 WDAKPYRPDGI
-261 IAGEDTWDILMNKDK
+261 VASEETWDILTEE
-276 IDSIDYPWLGLNELT
+276 IRVESVPYPWLGINELT
-291 HGFRQNE
+291 YGFRTGE

-320 LLNATEDNIGILA
+320 LLNATEDNIGVLA
-333 LEEISEITTLGIMS
+333 LEESVKNTTLGVMS
-347 IEANLPLHLHRKTI
+347 IEANKPLHLDLDNT
-361 SDTELKG
+361 DDEELRG
-368 YWDKTLGKKINGNS
+368 YWEATMGKG
-382 RVFMYDHFGST
+382 RMFMYDHFGST
-393 NEDNLLSKVRY
+393 SEDNLLSKVRY

-492 GLERNQQADDPRVRN
+492 GLERNQQADDARVRN

>member
-110 EHLGNKIRTVDSKE
+110 EHIGNKVRTTDTKD
-124 FIYNGSSKDVG
+124 FMYDGNSKDVG

-188 LEYLETFDAVVLCFD
+188 LEYLESFDAVVLCFD
-203 NDKAGKEAVKSVV
+203 TDVAGKEAVRSVV

-227 DMPLKDAN
+227 DLPLKDAN
-235 EMLLAGNIAAFTRAW
+235 EMLLAGNIASFTRAW

-261 IAGEDTWDILMNKDK
+261 VASEETWDILTEE
-276 IDSIDYPWLGLNELT
+276 IRVESVPYPWLGINELT
-291 HGFRQNE
+291 YGFRTGE

-320 LLNATEDNIGILA
+320 LLNATEDNIGVLA
-333 LEEISEITTLGIMS
+333 LEESVKNTTLGVMS
-347 IEANLPLHLHRKTI
+347 IEANKPLHLDLDNT
-361 SDTELKG
+361 DDEELRG
-368 YWDKTLGKKINGNS
+368 YWEATMGKG
-382 RVFMYDHFGST
+382 RMFMYDHFGST
-393 NEDNLLSKVRY
+393 SEDNLLSKVRY

-525 CSLYYNKDTG
+525 CSLHYDKLTG

>member
-110 EHLGNKIRTVDSKE
+110 EHIGNKVRTTDTKD
-124 FIYNGSSKDVG
+124 FMYDGNSKDVG

-188 LEYLETFDAVVLCFD
+188 LEYLESFDAVVLCFD
-203 NDKAGKEAVKSVV
+203 TDVAGKEAVRSVV

-227 DMPLKDAN
+227 DLPLKDAN
-235 EMLLAGNIAAFTRAW
+235 EMLLAGNIASFTRAW

-261 IAGEDTWDILMNKDK
+261 VASEETWDILTEE
-276 IDSIDYPWLGLNELT
+276 IRVESVPYPWLGINELT
-291 HGFRQNE
+291 YGFRTGE

-320 LLNATEDNIGILA
+320 LLNATEDNIGVLA
-333 LEEISEITTLGIMS
+333 LEESVKNTTLGVMS
-347 IEANLPLHLHRKTI
+347 IEANKPLHLDLDNT
-361 SDTELKG
+361 DDEELREYWEATMGKG
-368 YWDKTLGKKINGNS
+368 
-382 RVFMYDHFGST
+382 RMFMYDHFGST
-393 NEDNLLSKVRY
+393 SEDNLLSKVRY

-446 QETGI
+446 QETGV

-492 GLERNQQADDPRVRN
+492 GLERNQQADDARVRN

-525 CSLYYNKDTG
+525 CSLHYDKLTG